1 VTPRVAL
8 AVLGLLVSGSATGC
22 ASEATASSVQPACAE
37 GEDGSASNGVV
48 LMAQSVPT
56 ASFVPCLRT
65 ALPLGWSFHHLA
77 ARDGTASFWLNSDR
91 DGQQAIEVRLDP
103 SCDTAGATQIPS
115 DREGMDRFERV
126 RLTTPSFE
134 GERYYV
140 FAGGCLTVVFELT
153 GEGRGE
159 PLALATQAVG
169 VLSREDLGAQ
179 VHEDSDGRLSLDP
192 AGEGGE

>member
-1 VTPRVAL
+1 M
-8 AVLGLLVSGSATGC
+8 GLLVSGSAMGC
-22 ASEATASSVQPACAE
+22 SSEATASSVQPACAE
-37 GEDGSASNGVV
+37 GEDGNASNGVV

-77 ARDGTASFWLNSDR
+77 VRDGTASFWLNSDR

-126 RLTTPSFE
+126 WLTTPSFE

-140 FAGGCLTVVFELT
+140 FDGGCLTVVFELT

-169 VLSREDLGAQ
+169 VVSREDLGAQ

>member
-1 VTPRVAL
+1 VTPRIVL
-8 AVLGLLVSGSATGC
+8 AVLVLLVSGGAAGC
-22 ASEATASSVQPACAE
+22 SSDATASSVMPACAE
-37 GEDGSASNGVV
+37 GADETAANGVI

-56 ASFVPCLRT
+56 ASYVPCVRT
-65 ALPLGWSFHHLA
+65 GLPLGWSFHHLH
-77 ARDGTASFWLNSDR
+77 ARNGTASFWLNSDR

-126 RLTTPSFE
+126 RMTTPDFK

-140 FAGGCLTVVFELT
+140 FDGGCLTVVFELT

-169 VLSREDLGAQ
+169 VVHREDVLAQ
-179 VHEDSDGRLSLDP
+179 VHEESDGRLSLDP
-192 AGEGGE
+192 AGDGDD

>member
-1 VTPRVAL
+1 
-8 AVLGLLVSGSATGC
+8 
-22 ASEATASSVQPACAE
+22 
-37 GEDGSASNGVV
+37 
-48 LMAQSVPT
+48 MAQSVPT
-56 ASFVPCLRT
+56 ATLVPCLRT
-65 ALPLGWSFHHLA
+65 ALPLGWSFHHLR

-91 DGQQAIEVRLDP
+91 DGEQAIEVRLDP
-103 SCDTAGATQIPS
+103 TCDTDGATQIPS

-140 FAGGCLTVVFELT
+140 FDGGCLTVVFELT

-169 VLSREDLGAQ
+169 VVSREDLLAQ
-179 VHEDSDGRLSLDP
+179 VHEESDGRLSLNP
-192 AGEGGE
+192 AGNGDE